1 MVGFLNSLLEK
12 GLSDS
17 DIRILIYANFDS
29 EKFQNIAKSL
39 DYWCREWKGK
49 RFPTP
54 LRIVYCLDN
63 LKMIALPFFDTA
75 IDQSKIWG
83 IEVDNLIIYKK
94 AFPQVSLF
102 ETSGLLRKCSYDT
115 YQNWPGEGDPK
126 YGIRLPTVEEIH
138 GITMKYQDIKG
149 TISFLRQYGIEFDDW
164 TCSSYWVQSLEPP
177 YPMSISVIEEDY
189 RTFLRLPAT
198 DTKTCIV
205 RPILSLFEE
214 KKEEG
219 LDFVGTL
226 DKYGLPDK
234 KSEKFAK
241 KLR

>member
-1 MVGFLNSLLEK
+1 MIGFLSSLLEK

-29 EKFQNIAKSL
+29 EKFQNVAKSL

-54 LRIVYCLDN
+54 LNIVYCLDN

-75 IDQSKIWG
+75 IDQRKLWG
-83 IEVDNLIIYKK
+83 IEIDGLAVHRK
-94 AFPQVSLF
+94 LF
-102 ETSGLLRKCSYDT
+102 SNVPLNNVTNVVRECSYHT
-115 YQNWPGEGDPK
+115 YQALPGDGDPK
-126 YGIRLPTVEEIH
+126 YGIRLPTVEEVH
-138 GITMKYQDIKG
+138 GITVKSQEIKA
-149 TISFLRQYGIEFDDW
+149 TIGLLHQYGVEFDDW
-164 TCSSYWVQSLEPP
+164 TYSSYWIQSVEPP
-177 YPMSISVIEEDY
+177 YPRSISVIEDY
-189 RTFLRLPAT
+189 STFLRLPAT
-198 DTKTCIV
+198 DNKMCIV
-205 RPILSLFEE
+205 RPVLTLFEE

-219 LDFVGTL
+219 FDFIGKL